1 MWFHSDV
8 CFLKLK
14 FMNKYFDLLW
24 KSYGT
29 LEKKNYGTLG
39 KNMILYRKLWNFD
52 LLRKKLWYYGKKT
65 MQL

>member
-8 CFLKLK
+8 CFQKLK

-29 LEKKNYGTLG
+29 LEKK
-39 KNMILYRKLWNFD
+39 
-52 LLRKKLWYYGKKT
+52 LWYFGEKYDTVSKT
-65 MQL
+65 MEL